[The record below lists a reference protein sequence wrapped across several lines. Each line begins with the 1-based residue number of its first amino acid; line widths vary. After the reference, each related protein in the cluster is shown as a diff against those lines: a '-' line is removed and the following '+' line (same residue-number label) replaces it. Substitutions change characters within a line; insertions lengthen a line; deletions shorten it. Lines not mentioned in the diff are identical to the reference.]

1 MDDVKAPLVSCLC
14 VTEGRSAFMPWLLWC
29 FDRQRWSQRELVI
42 IDSSLDPYLITDR
55 DNVRAVTVS
64 PGTGIAKKRN
74 LALQEAKRELITW
87 FDDDNWQHPDKLTW
101 LSEALCAGASYD
113 IRVLRKLIGED
124 NWGDTSEQLHAL
136 RERIGG
142 ESSQLIFSGSSEK
155 HSIEL
160 KGGAREAVTHLAG
173 GWRSISAYG
182 QDGLLSVL
190 MSAYRTGPWVRA
202 TVKSVLS
209 QELPT
214 GWELELIIAVDGCD
228 EVLRE
233 VLKIEDARLVVLEL
247 AENGGTYRALNTAL
261 RYARGALI
269 AILDSDDIAMPGRF
283 RKQIEALQRH
293 PEIALLGGQLMAI
306 NEKGELLPNKLCLSL
321 DALSEFRRGG
331 DWKNYLVA
339 HGTWMVRRETY
350 AYLGGYFDSRVGSD
364 AEFCLRAVA
373 LGLHCRSLPD
383 PLTQYRQRG
392 GQLTRTLGTDFR
404 SEVRFRMIEKTRR
417 DAETYRQ
424 GETPRPIE
432 PIGTSVRVAYR
443 KGRLPLLVVM
453 PTVPARQR
461 TAHLVVQT
469 LLQQQVDRI
478 VVFLNGHTSDFS
490 ISDDPRV
497 LQIHNPRG
505 TGPIVR
511 YREGALGHGV
521 VLSVDDDLAY
531 PPDYVEVVLHHLT
544 TLGRGIAI
552 SQHAA
557 LWSSGDKSYAAR
569 SLLHY
574 SGERQDFTECDYL
587 GSGTAGFWGEDF
599 ESLRGEPPPL
609 LANEDDIWMSAQLRA
624 RGIRLVRPPSRRNWI
639 RPQPEACHATSLYN
653 LAVKDSFK
661 ARDRAIAFAELEFGW
676 RRGPGRPFLK
686 RLQKDCPPASR
697 PALQPA
703 GQTVA
708 QTVEETMDMRVF
720 WLHRYKTVR
729 GIRAVA
735 NRAFSVEQNERDY
748 ARCQEFMSRQL
759 REDFGGK
766 APESLLDL
774 GYGQGHY
781 AQVASEIG
789 VRRYVGL
796 DFAAPRL
803 AMPGDYHFLE
813 QDVCEE
819 GFNLGEKF
827 DVVLLLDVAFHVID
841 DLAFER
847 LLANVSRHAQ
857 GVVFVTGLFRDQRI
871 AAHVLHRRLEH
882 FQSLGIVTSIY
893 PWRDILL
900 ARIKVKSL
908 LSAELIREEGDIRQ
922 AIR

>member
-1 MDDVKAPLVSCLC
+1 
-14 VTEGRSAFMPWLLWC
+14 
-29 FDRQRWSQRELVI
+29 
-42 IDSSLDPYLITDR
+42 
-55 DNVRAVTVS
+55 
-64 PGTGIAKKRN
+64 
-74 LALQEAKRELITW
+74 
-87 FDDDNWQHPDKLTW
+87 
-101 LSEALCAGASYD
+101 
-113 IRVLRKLIGED
+113 
-124 NWGDTSEQLHAL
+124 
-136 RERIGG
+136 
-142 ESSQLIFSGSSEK
+142 
-155 HSIEL
+155 
-160 KGGAREAVTHLAG
+160 
-173 GWRSISAYG
+173 
-182 QDGLLSVL
+182 
-190 MSAYRTGPWVRA
+190 
-202 TVKSVLS
+202 
-209 QELPT
+209 
-214 GWELELIIAVDGCD
+214 
-228 EVLRE
+228 
-233 VLKIEDARLVVLEL
+233 
-247 AENGGTYRALNTAL
+247 
-261 RYARGALI
+261 
-269 AILDSDDIAMPGRF
+269 
-283 RKQIEALQRH
+283 
-293 PEIALLGGQLMAI
+293 
-306 NEKGELLPNKLCLSL
+306 
-321 DALSEFRRGG
+321 
-331 DWKNYLVA
+331 
-339 HGTWMVRRETY
+339 
-350 AYLGGYFDSRVGSD
+350 
-364 AEFCLRAVA
+364 
-373 LGLHCRSLPD
+373 
-383 PLTQYRQRG
+383 
-392 GQLTRTLGTDFR
+392 
-404 SEVRFRMIEKTRR
+404 MIEKTRR

-424 GETPRPIE
+424 GETPRPVE

-478 VVFLNGHTSDFS
+478 VVFLNGYTSDFS
-490 ISDDPRV
+490 ISDDPKV

-653 LAVKDSFK
+653 LAVKDGFK
-661 ARDRAIAFAELEFGW
+661 ARDRAIAFAESEFGW

-686 RLQKDCPPASR
+686 RLQKDGPPASR

-708 QTVEETMDMRVF
+708 PTVEQTMDMRVF
-720 WLHRYKTVR
+720 WLHRYKTVH